1 MSKYLITGGA
11 GFIGSAL
18 AKSLINLG
26 NKVRVFDNL
35 SSGKLENLNG
45 VLKKIDL
52 VKGDIRDMAA
62 VGRACVGIDYVLHHA
77 AVTSVQGSIIDPMS
91 TSEVNILG
99 TSNILT
105 ASKDARVM
113 RLVFA
118 SSASVYGNTSE
129 IPIKEGQLL
138 NPISPYAA
146 SKLAGELYCRVFY
159 KTFSLETVVL
169 RYFNVFGPRQDPSSQ
184 YASVIP
190 IFIKS
195 LIKGNPPT
203 IYGDGEQTRDFI
215 NVEDVVRANISAATS
230 KNKDVVGN
238 VFNIASGESLS
249 INQMLNIANE
259 VIGEN
264 IRPKYAKARTG
275 DIKRSLADISK
286 ANIILKFK
294 SRVPFKEG
302 LKATIQWYHK

>member
-1 MSKYLITGGA
+1 MPKYLITGGA

-62 VGRACVGIDYVLHHA
+62 VRRACIGIDYVLHHA

-99 TSNILT
+99 TSNILA

-118 SSASVYGNTSE
+118 SSASVYGNTSK
-129 IPIKEGQLL
+129 IPIKEGQSL

-146 SKLAGELYCRVFY
+146 SKLAGEFYCRVFY
-159 KTFSLETVVL
+159 KTFGLETVVL

-238 VFNIASGESLS
+238 VFNIASGHSLS
-249 INQMLNIANE
+249 INKMLDTANEIMGKNIA
-259 VIGEN
+259 
-264 IRPKYAKARTG
+264 PQYAKARTG
-275 DIKRSLADISK
+275 DIKRSLADSSK
-286 ANIILKFK
+286 AAKILKFK
-294 SRVPFKEG
+294 PRVPFKEG
-302 LKATIQWYHK
+302 LKTTIQWYRK